1 MHHAVHDSRGSPYTF
16 LGKEGTQSLISLS
29 KSISDDIRGS
39 DGSIYA
45 DEALFGAP
53 PLSFVCV
60 LIMFLCLHAR
70 VVLPETCTTRPRTP
84 KRVITATSSLH
95 NNRMA

>member
-60 LIMFLCLHAR
+60 LIMFFLF
-70 VVLPETCTTRPRTP
+70 TCPCC
-84 KRVITATSSLH
+84 ATGDLH
-95 NNRMA
+95 NAPKNGQTSHYSHVQLA